1 MIIYCCVKVIM
12 LLAIQYTTKPEA
24 KVPSMNIN
32 TQGIHAK
39 IIAWVGS
46 VGAGF
51 NFCCSHIDI
60 PSKIG
65 KTPNEKMN
73 NKLSEEGV
81 CHAKSPKRFNIEDGS
96 GALRSYIHQ
105 IHGACRS
112 SRVTNITLYSAK
124 KIGICS
130 KIGRQPAAGLTFS
143 FL

>member
-51 NFCCSHIDI
+51 NFCCSHMVI
-60 PSKIG
+60 PISIG
-65 KTPNEKMN
+65 YTPIENIAKMLVGSGGEKGN
-73 NKLSEEGV
+73 N
-81 CHAKSPKRFNIEDGS
+81 PNRFRKEVGS
-96 GALRSYIHQ
+96 GADKSFIHP
-105 IHGACRS
+105 IKGA
-112 SRVTNITLYSAK
+112 
-124 KIGICS
+124 
-130 KIGRQPAAGLTFS
+130 
-143 FL
+143 

>member
-81 CHAKSPKRFNIEDGS
+81 CHAKSPKRFNIE
-96 GALRSYIHQ
+96 AVSYTHL
-105 IHGACRS
+105 
-112 SRVTNITLYSAK
+112 TLPTIYSV
-124 KIGICS
+124 
-130 KIGRQPAAGLTFS
+130 
-143 FL
+143 